1 MTGKR
6 ERNSFKTPLVLEVM
20 SSGKKFKLHYPFTY
34 LWQRENID
42 IHVGAGFITDLAS
55 IPVMVLL
62 AVAASCLI
70 ASHYVVAVAWL
81 FWVGFAIVVLAV
93 LIQKLGRQNKAA
105 VIHDAIYQDVVP
117 GFRFT
122 RAEAD
127 QVFLDGMKDAGVGK
141 FKRYVMYY
149 AVRLGGFASWKR
161 RSFKKVPKELD
172 ELYGI

>member
-6 ERNSFKTPLVLEVM
+6 ERNSFKTPLITEIM
-20 SSGKKFKLHYPFTY
+20 PSGKRFRLHYPFTY
-34 LWQRENID
+34 LWKREGID
-42 IHVGAGFITDLAS
+42 IHVGAGFVTDLAS
-55 IPVMVLL
+55 IPVVILL
-62 AVAASCLI
+62 AVAAACLI
-70 ASHYVVAVAWL
+70 VSHYVEAVAWL
-81 FWVGFAIVVLAV
+81 FWVGFVIVVLAV
-93 LIQKLGRQNKAA
+93 VIQKLGRQNKAA

-127 QVFLDGMKDAGVGK
+127 LVFLDGMKDAGVGK
-141 FKRYVMYY
+141 FRRYVMYY
-149 AVRLGGFASWKR
+149 AVRLGGFFSWKR